1 MTHRAAADDAKCAL
15 PDAESFRFEGTK
27 RLYGDSRFAALQDAH
42 VVVLGMGGVGSWAVE
57 ALARSGIGALTLVDL
72 DFVCVTN
79 VNRQVLAADSTVGDP
94 KAQVMKRRVLDI
106 NPECDVRVVNDFVN
120 EGNVEEVLGLGSG
133 KGHDEVE
140 DDEAS
145 SSHPSTSEI
154 LRKPDFVLDAIDSEN
169 DKAAIVAA
177 CVHHMVP
184 ILVTG
189 GAGGIDN
196 LNDLIIEDLSAATF
210 NRLLQRVRRVLR
222 REYKFPK
229 GAPTFPGAKK
239 SKKKDGKFGV
249 KCVYAPENANKF
261 SEQGTK
267 GRGGIGCDGVG
278 GSAVFVTGALG
289 FKAASHITLTLME
302 NSERNKMKY
311 DESQSGPYT
320 RGWRSRIWPKSRAH
334 GDNGGGGGGG
344 GGGGDGDPGRNH
356 DDNNDNGRGDRHEFE
371 NFAKGA
377 SLAAGV
383 FIAADGALE
392 DVVGDNVTVHSD
404 AGEASA
410 MVVVNDASD
419 TLLSAAALSIPT
431 HEIFDAHCHWH
442 LGGSVEMCAALAGRL
457 AGAAFTSTEPP
468 DWKACADAARLS
480 QVLHTRP
487 HGYCVALGLHPWWAH
502 KHLLRDEGCV
512 WPGDLRETLLQLP
525 GAIVG
530 EIGLD
535 RVAVPLDE
543 TDTPTG
549 EPIDYENQVDCFQT
563 QLNIATEF
571 QRPVAVH
578 CVKAYGDVFDTLRS
592 RSENPPKILMH
603 SFGGTVGYL
612 DSLVKMKKWGDRFY
626 FGFSSVVNLQSP
638 KTKQVIASVP
648 DDKLL
653 IESDLV
659 DPTDAEQSL
668 RVMIAFIASSKGW
681 TVEET
686 CRITRE
692 NAERFYEV
700 SSEV

>member
-1 MTHRAAADDAKCAL
+1 
-15 PDAESFRFEGTK
+15 
-27 RLYGDSRFAALQDAH
+27 
-42 VVVLGMGGVGSWAVE
+42 
-57 ALARSGIGALTLVDL
+57 
-72 DFVCVTN
+72 
-79 VNRQVLAADSTVGDP
+79 
-94 KAQVMKRRVLDI
+94 
-106 NPECDVRVVNDFVN
+106 
-120 EGNVEEVLGLGSG
+120 
-133 KGHDEVE
+133 
-140 DDEAS
+140 
-145 SSHPSTSEI
+145 
-154 LRKPDFVLDAIDSEN
+154 
-169 DKAAIVAA
+169 
-177 CVHHMVP
+177 
-184 ILVTG
+184 
-189 GAGGIDN
+189 
-196 LNDLIIEDLSAATF
+196 
-210 NRLLQRVRRVLR
+210 
-222 REYKFPK
+222 
-229 GAPTFPGAKK
+229 
-239 SKKKDGKFGV
+239 
-249 KCVYAPENANKF
+249 
-261 SEQGTK
+261 
-267 GRGGIGCDGVG
+267 
-278 GSAVFVTGALG
+278 
-289 FKAASHITLTLME
+289 
-302 NSERNKMKY
+302 
-311 DESQSGPYT
+311 
-320 RGWRSRIWPKSRAH
+320 
-334 GDNGGGGGGG
+334 
-344 GGGGDGDPGRNH
+344 
-356 DDNNDNGRGDRHEFE
+356 
-371 NFAKGA
+371 
-377 SLAAGV
+377 
-383 FIAADGALE
+383 
-392 DVVGDNVTVHSD
+392 
-404 AGEASA
+404 
-410 MVVVNDASD
+410 
-419 TLLSAAALSIPT
+419 
-431 HEIFDAHCHWH
+431 
-442 LGGSVEMCAALAGRL
+442 MCAALAGRL

-480 QVLHTRP
+480 QVLHTRS